1 MVRKGNRKVRSDA
14 GKARGPYVSKTVVNP
29 IPTVDMK
36 NRFANSTSYA
46 AKAGISSSYSYKCRD
61 CGVLFTRVG
70 AIDHYPQ
77 DCMELNGKPW
87 FDSNVGGI
95 SGRSNLPPT
104 ITPHEALVA
113 DAVVPGAAALEPPI
127 NDVVAG
133 LAQRQPGEGWSA
145 SERVSPLEFTLDIQD
160 IAEYLEWITEERNDA
175 LRALDEAKEELAKV
189 RNTRMSTEF
198 WTTYREFR
206 DK

>member
-1 MVRKGNRKVRSDA
+1 MPRQKNRKQRSDA
-14 GKARGPYVSKTVVNP
+14 GKARGPYAQKITVNP
-29 IPTVDMK
+29 ISTVNMK
-36 NRFANSTSYA
+36 IRFANSTSYA

-77 DCMELNGKPW
+77 DCMELDGKPW
-87 FDSNVGGI
+87 FTSKSGNVGN
-95 SGRSNLPPT
+95 NLPPT
-104 ITPHEALVA
+104 VTPHEALVS
-113 DAVVPGAAALEPPI
+113 DVVVPIAAAQEP
-127 NDVVAG
+127 VAAD
-133 LAQRQPGEGWSA
+133 LD
-145 SERVSPLEFTLDIQD
+145 FNLDIQD

-175 LRALDEAKEELAKV
+175 LRALEEAKEELDRVKT
-189 RNTRMSTEF
+189 TRMSTEF

>member
-1 MVRKGNRKVRSDA
+1 MPRQKNRKVRSDA
-14 GKARGPYVSKTVVNP
+14 GKARGPYAHKVTVNP
-29 IPTVDMK
+29 ISTVNMK
-36 NRFANSTSYA
+36 IRFANSTSYA

-77 DCMELNGKPW
+77 DCMELSGKPW
-87 FDSNVGGI
+87 FSSNPAVGVI
-95 SGRSNLPPT
+95 QGRSALPPT
-104 ITPHEALVA
+104 VTPHEALVS
-113 DAVVPGAAALEPPI
+113 DLGNEIDNALEP
-127 NDVVAG
+127 VAAD
-133 LAQRQPGEGWSA
+133 LD
-145 SERVSPLEFTLDIQD
+145 FNLDIQD

-175 LRALDEAKEELAKV
+175 LRALEEAQEELAKV
-189 RNTRMSTEF
+189 KSTRMSTEF

>member
-1 MVRKGNRKVRSDA
+1 MARQKNRKQRSDA
-14 GKARGPYVSKTVVNP
+14 GKPRGPYAQKVTVNP
-29 IPTVDMK
+29 ISTVNMK
-36 NRFANSTSYA
+36 IRFANSTSYA

-77 DCMELNGKPW
+77 DCMELDGKPW
-87 FDSNVGGI
+87 FGHSSAAGVI

-104 ITPHEALVA
+104 ITPHEALVS
-113 DAVVPGAAALEPPI
+113 DAVVPVAAAQEP
-127 NDVVAG
+127 VA
-133 LAQRQPGEGWSA
+133 ADHD
-145 SERVSPLEFTLDIQD
+145 FTLDIQD

-175 LRALDEAKEELAKV
+175 LRALEEAQEELAKV
-189 RNTRMSTEF
+189 KSTRMSTEF